1 MAASLPRRL
10 AWFTVGALALVM
22 TLGNIVSATGSG
34 LGCPDWPLCHGRV
47 IPPGGAEIWIEFRHR
62 LAVPLFS
69 ALLVATAVVT
79 WRRAATPGLKR
90 LAAALVGL
98 LLVQIVLGGVT
109 VLLGLSPV
117 VSTVHLLVALAVLA
131 GLMTLCATPDPP
143 GPAGRGAAEGETSN
157 SAGRGA
163 AEGETSN
170 STVLLAEPQLARF
183 ATVGLAVLL
192 IQLALGGYV
201 RHSGAGLACP
211 DFPLCSGDVFPGH
224 WLGWVH
230 WLHRWLG
237 VVLLGFFLHLARMS
251 RCTTLAGVG
260 AAVAGL
266 AVAQVTLGILA
277 VLLRLPITVRATHA
291 VVGYA
296 LWALLV
302 WIAVRAGAWGAALGS
317 TIEVLG
323 SPSAAPRQTIDPL
336 GSITDPLGSPPAA
349 PRQATAARGRSIE
362 PK

>member
-1 MAASLPRRL
+1 VAASLPRRL
-10 AWFTVGALALVM
+10 AWLTVGALALVM

-79 WRRAATPGLKR
+79 WRRAATPALKR

-98 LLVQIVLGGVT
+98 LVVQIVLGGVT

-117 VSTVHLLVALAVLA
+117 VSTVHLLVALSVLA

-143 GPAGRGAAEGETSN
+143 GFAWRGAAEGEPSN
-157 SAGRGA
+157 F
-163 AEGETSN
+163 
-170 STVLLAEPQLARF
+170 AEPQLARF
-183 ATVGLAVLL
+183 ATAGLAVLL

-237 VVLLGFFLHLARMS
+237 VVLLGFLLHLARVS
-251 RCTTLAGVG
+251 RRTALAGVG

-277 VLLRLPITVRATHA
+277 VLLRLPITVRASHA

-302 WIAVRAGAWGAALGS
+302 WIAVRAGAWGASLGS
-317 TIEVLG
+317 TIEMLGSPSAAPRETIDPLG
-323 SPSAAPRQTIDPL
+323 SPSAAPRQT
-336 GSITDPLGSPPAA
+336 
-349 PRQATAARGRSIE
+349 TAARGQSRGR
-362 PK
+362 K